1 MTLTEFL
8 LARIAEDEADPDCG
22 GVGEYAGCDRWSER
36 RLAECEA
43 KRRIVEDY
51 IDHCATYRAAPTPFG
66 EGERFGLL
74 LALARL
80 VDAHTDHPDYLPEWK
95 P

>member
-22 GVGEYAGCDRWSER
+22 GVGEYGSCDRWSER

-43 KRRIVEDY
+43 KRAIVA
-51 IDHCATYRAAPTPFG
+51 HLKQAAYRNRNNASDRPF
-66 EGERFGLL
+66 RSAVHILKT
-74 LALARL
+74 LALPYAS
-80 VDAHTDHPDYLPEWK
+80 HPSYDPAWR